1 MANEKD
7 DEQFGKQSQEKELGE
22 NKQQPA
28 GQQGQQPELG
38 QQGQQNEF
46 GQNLQQPSGQQGQS
60 SSGQTALGRAAT
72 PTR

>member
-28 GQQGQQPELG
+28 G
-38 QQGQQNEF
+38 
-46 GQNLQQPSGQQGQS
+46 
-60 SSGQTALGRAAT
+60 
-72 PTR
+72 